1 MDILVIDDDP
11 DARKP
16 MVRVLERAGFMVAAV
31 ENGLAGLAK
40 MQGRTFQVIVC
51 DIRMP
56 FLDGIQFYEAFRR
69 TFPELASRIL
79 FVTAITVHPEVQV
92 FLRRTGQPVVVK
104 PYEVAEF
111 VRTVQR
117 LAAGR

>member
-31 ENGLAGLAK
+31 ENGLAGLAT
-40 MQGRTFQVIVC
+40 MQDRTFQVIVC

-56 FLDGIQFYEAFRR
+56 FLDGIQFYGECRR
-69 TFPELASRIL
+69 TFPELASRVL
-79 FVTAITVHPEVQV
+79 FVTAFTDHPEVQA
-92 FLRRTGQPVVVK
+92 FLRRTGQPVVAK
-104 PYEVAEF
+104 PYEIAEF
-111 VRTVQR
+111 VQTVQR
-117 LAAGR
+117 LAVGR